1 MIRPSWIEML
11 VSSRIR
17 VVAPLAAIAGVAVG
31 RTAVAAQSTPSAD
44 DAQALL
50 DRAIAGMAAL
60 DSYSF
65 EFESKNGEIALIP
78 EVFTIHDLE
87 GDVVRPD
94 AFQAETE
101 VEVLFVDLDIRVV
114 TIGDD
119 SWITNPLVLVGSGN
133 DMVRIGEV
141 DFDGGFNPAWAVN
154 PDHIALPLLG
164 IIEDPT
170 ISATGSTSS
179 LTQIDGEISL
189 DMITE
194 LGEMF
199 AGAVVSDF
207 IPDGLPPLQ
216 VSVWIGSDDLVHKL
230 EIEGQLFRSESS
242 GLVRSFEF
250 DDFNEPITI
259 DRP

>member
-1 MIRPSWIEML
+1 ML
-11 VSSRIR
+11 ASSRIR

-31 RTAVAAQSTPSAD
+31 KTAFAAQSTPTSGE
-44 DAQALL
+44 AQEIL

-60 DSYSF
+60 ESYSF
-65 EFESKNGEIALIP
+65 EFEARNGEIALVP

-119 SWITNPLVLVGSGN
+119 SWITNPLVLVGSDN
-133 DMVRIGEV
+133 DMVRIGEI
-141 DFDGGFNPAWAVN
+141 DFDGDFNPAWAVN

-164 IIEDPT
+164 IIEDPVVYEN
-170 ISATGSTSS
+170 GSNSS
-179 LTQIDGEISL
+179 VTQINGEISL
-189 DMITE
+189 DMVTE

-207 IPDGLPPLQ
+207 IPDGLPPLK
-216 VSVWIGSDDLVHKL
+216 VSVWVGSDDLVHKL
-230 EIEGQLFRSESS
+230 EIAGQLFRSESS

-250 DDFNEPITI
+250 DDFNEPVTI

>member
-11 VSSRIR
+11 ASSRIR

-31 RTAVAAQSTPSAD
+31 RTAVAAQSTPTGD
-44 DAQALL
+44 DAQTVL
-50 DRAIAGMAAL
+50 DRAIAAMAAL
-60 DSYSF
+60 ESYSF
-65 EFESKNGEIALIP
+65 DFEARNGEIALVP

-94 AFQAETE
+94 SFQAETE
-101 VEVLFVDLDIRVV
+101 IEVLFIDADIRVV
-114 TIGDD
+114 TIGND
-119 SWITNPLVLVGSGN
+119 SWITNPLVLVGSDN
-133 DMVRIGEV
+133 NMVRVGEI
-141 DFDGGFNPAWAVN
+141 DFDGDFNPAWAVN

-164 IIEDPT
+164 VIEQPT
-170 ISATGSTSS
+170 ISASGSTSS

-194 LGEMF
+194 LGEVF
-199 AGAVVSDF
+199 AGAVISDL

-216 VSVWIGSDDLVHKL
+216 VSVWIGSDDLVHRL
-230 EIEGQLFRSESS
+230 EITGQLFESESS
-242 GLVRSFEF
+242 SLVRSFEF
-250 DDFNEPITI
+250 EDFNEPVTI